1 MCDTIQDMT
10 STGTKIDRPDRPDRP
25 TSPYRL
31 ERPLAGR
38 WAAGVAHALGGDW
51 GVPVWIVRL
60 GFVVLAPIGGLGFL
74 LYAIGWLFIP
84 REGAADPLV
93 TQWIG
98 QLQDRQA
105 WLGAALL
112 AAAAVIVLSSLN
124 IVDSGLIWAGALL
137 VVGVLMYRGDLGK
150 PAAPPSSPPPDPD
163 EMDPDEPEMIA
174 SLEDNGE
181 GGAPKLPPPTERPP
195 RQPRPPREPSYLG
208 RLTLGAMLVT
218 IGVMVAFDVSGLTH
232 PTSRHYFAAPVLVI
246 GVGLLIGTFL
256 GRSRGLIVLGLLL
269 APVALV
275 ASLVDIPFDG
285 EFGDIDVLADS
296 PADLEPSYRLTGG
309 DIYLDLRQ
317 LELNGETVSVDANIG
332 VGRIAVALPIGYQ
345 VEIDGHVRLGELD
358 ILGRTSDGFNLDRV
372 TTRPGSGGT
381 ILLELDAGIGQV
393 EVRDYGEFPGV
404 IESDGPQ
411 RVFRPTSIEDLQRL
425 YFLSSGTLELD
436 LRGIPPLTAD
446 TGVDMVIDATLGRGD
461 LIILL
466 PEWLSADIAARSGA
480 GVLDILGHQS
490 AGVNLADELAV
501 EGGGGGHLGLVL
513 SVERGTIV
521 VARS

>member
-10 STGTKIDRPDRPDRP
+10 STSTEIGRPDRP

-38 WAAGVAHALGGDW
+38 WAAGVAHALGDDW
-51 GVPVWIVRL
+51 GVRIWIIRL
-60 GFVVLAPIGGLGFL
+60 GFVVLAPIGGLGLL

-98 QLQDRQA
+98 QLRDRQA
-105 WLGAALL
+105 WLGAALV
-112 AAAAVIVLSSLN
+112 AAAAIIVLSSLN

-137 VVGVLMYRGDLGK
+137 VLGVLMYRGDLGNL
-150 PAAPPSSPPPDPD
+150 AAPPSSPPPDPD
-163 EMDPDEPEMIA
+163 EMDPDEPELS
-174 SLEDNGE
+174 SLEDDGE
-181 GGAPKLPPPTERPP
+181 GGAPKPPLLTERSP

-208 RLTLGAMLVT
+208 RLTVGAMLVT

-246 GVGLLIGTFL
+246 GVGLLIGTFF
-256 GRSRGLIVLGLLL
+256 GRSRGLIVFGLLL
-269 APVALV
+269 APVAMV

-285 EFGDIDVLADS
+285 EFGEIDVFAAS
-296 PADLEPSYRLTGG
+296 PADLESSYRLTGG

-317 LELNGETVSVDANIG
+317 LELNGETVAVDANIG
-332 VGRIAVALPIGYQ
+332 VGRIVVALPVDYQ

-381 ILLELDAGIGQV
+381 ILLALDVGIGQV
-393 EVRDYGEFPGV
+393 EVRDYVGFFDVRGD
-404 IESDGPQ
+404 DGPQ
-411 RVFRPTSIEDLQRL
+411 QVFRPTSIEDLQPA

-436 LRGIPPLTAD
+436 LRGIPPLAAD
-446 TGVDMVIDATLGRGD
+446 SSVDIVVEATVGRGN
-461 LIILL
+461 LIVFL
-466 PEWLSADIAARSGA
+466 PEWLSANIAARSGA

-490 AGVNLADELAV
+490 AGVNLVDEQAV
-501 EGGGGGHLGLVL
+501 EGAGGGHLGLVL
-513 SVERGTIV
+513 SVEQGTIV
-521 VARS
+521 VVRS